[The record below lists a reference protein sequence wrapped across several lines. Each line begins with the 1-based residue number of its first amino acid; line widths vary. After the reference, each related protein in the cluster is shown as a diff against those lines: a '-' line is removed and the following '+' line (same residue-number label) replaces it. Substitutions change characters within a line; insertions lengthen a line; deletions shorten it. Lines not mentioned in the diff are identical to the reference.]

1 MPSGRFVYLAASFA
15 ALGGL
20 LFGYD
25 TGVISGAVIFI
36 RKDFALSTF
45 PQELVVS
52 MVLLGATVGAFTG
65 GRFADRFGRRVT
77 LIGTSVVFIF
87 GALLCASAP
96 SFTVLVA
103 GRVVVG
109 LGIGLASTTV
119 PVYISEV
126 SPPEARGWQVS
137 LFQLA
142 ITLGILAAYLV
153 DYALAKSGAWR
164 WMLGLA
170 AVPGAMLG
178 TGMIFLPESPRWL
191 AKSLHPEYARAV
203 LVRIRGTQDV
213 ESELRDIQGSLAHAE
228 ERGAWKDLLH
238 RSVRPALVV
247 GIGLA
252 FFQQV
257 TGINTV
263 IYYAPTILQ
272 SAGLPSASTAILA
285 TAGIGLVNVLMTIVA
300 MWLIDRVGRRPLL
313 LTGIAGM
320 TVSLAVLG
328 FVFRSGAQ
336 NAIAAQTAV
345 ITLMAYV
352 AFFAISLGPIFWLLI
367 AEIFPLNIRGQAE
380 GTAAGANWICNL
392 VISMTFL
399 TLVEIFGLSR
409 TFWLYG
415 LLAIAAFV
423 FCYELVPETEGAQFR
438 RNRSVLAI
446 RTEVSVSARLICVCR
461 DQSHSQPLSPFRP
474 LGSVTMPRPH
484 PGILRICRC
493 GIPAQSTC
501 ATNSFLH
508 SRRMA
513 HPYPFYQ

>member
-1 MPSGRFVYLAASFA
+1 MHSLRSPNNEVSRPSSRFVYVAASFA

-52 MVLLGATVGAFTG
+52 MVLVGATVGAFTG

-77 LIGTSVVFIF
+77 LIGTSVVFIS
-87 GALLCASAP
+87 GAILCAAAP
-96 SFTVLVA
+96 SFAVLVG

-153 DYALAKSGAWR
+153 DYALAKSEAWR

-178 TGMIFLPESPRWL
+178 AGMIFLPESPRWL
-191 AKSLHPEYARAV
+191 ARSLHPENARVV

-213 ESELRDIQGSLAHAE
+213 ESEWRDIQESLARAE
-228 ERGAWKDLLH
+228 ERGALRDLLH
-238 RSVRPALVV
+238 RSVRPALIV

-272 SAGLPSASTAILA
+272 SSGLPSASTAILA
-285 TAGIGLVNVLMTIVA
+285 TAGIGLVNVLMTVVA

-328 FVFRSGAQ
+328 FVFRHSAQ
-336 NAIAAQTAV
+336 NAVVAQAAV

-352 AFFAISLGPIFWLLI
+352 TFFAISLGPIFWLLI
-367 AEIFPLNIRGQAE
+367 AEIFPLKIRGQAE

-399 TLVEIFGLSR
+399 TLVEMVGLAR

-423 FCYELVPETEGAQFR
+423 FCYKLVPETKG
-438 RNRSVLAI
+438 RSLEEIEA
-446 RTEVSVSARLICVCR
+446 SWRLK
-461 DQSHSQPLSPFRP
+461 QE
-474 LGSVTMPRPH
+474 
-484 PGILRICRC
+484 
-493 GIPAQSTC
+493 
-501 ATNSFLH
+501 
-508 SRRMA
+508 
-513 HPYPFYQ
+513 